1 MLRIPLLCLAIC
13 FTQSLWAQVNG
24 GDQMLSFLLVAQ
36 GPHAS
41 ALGGVVAVNPSSD
54 VMLSRANPALLRP
67 EFHQT
72 LSVNHNF
79 YYAGTR
85 LTNVNYAFHNSAT
98 QTTFGLGL
106 TYLNYG
112 ELNQTND
119 LGQSIG
125 TFQSADYM
133 VSLSASRSYLTRWR
147 YGMALKYAHSRLPE
161 QKASALLTDIGVVYA
176 DTQKAWYLGVV
187 VKNAGIALR
196 HYNPNAPAPLPFDL
210 QIGVMKKFKKAPFA
224 LSVTGHHLYR
234 WDIRYNNPADIVN
247 NTLLFSDTTQTKTKT
262 YFGDKLF
269 RHLVFALDMRLGKRL
284 ELSAGYNHLRRSEL
298 AITERKG
305 MSGFALGVGVYLN
318 KMNLHV
324 AQSYYHVAGPYTEIG
339 LSLNVNQWFGLG
351 NMGNKINWSSQ
362 FAKQYQ

>member
-1 MLRIPLLCLAIC
+1 MLRLSFLGLALLF
-13 FTQSLWAQVNG
+13 FTGIQAQVNG

-36 GPHAS
+36 GPHAG
-41 ALGGVVAVNPSSD
+41 ALGGEVAVNTSSD
-54 VMLSRANPALLRP
+54 IMMSRANPALLRP
-67 EFHQT
+67 EFHQE
-72 LSVNHNF
+72 LSVNYNF

-85 LTNVNYAFHNSAT
+85 LSHVTYGFHHEKLK
-98 QTTFGLGL
+98 TTFALGL
-106 TYLNYG
+106 SYLNYG
-112 ELNQTND
+112 QLTQTDNI
-119 LGQSIG
+119 GIEQG
-125 TFQSADYM
+125 TFSAADYM
-133 VSLSASRSYLTRWR
+133 MSITASRSYLTRWR
-147 YGMALKYAHSRLPE
+147 YGMALKYAHSRLPS
-161 QKASALLTDIGVVYA
+161 QKASALLSDLGIVYA
-176 DTQKAWYLGVV
+176 DTQKAWYVGATVKNVGVV
-187 VKNAGIALR
+187 LKQ
-196 HYNPNAPAPLPFDL
+196 YNTNAPAPLPFDI

-224 LSVTGHHLYR
+224 FSVTAHHLYK
-234 WDIRYNNPADIVN
+234 WDIRYNNPADVVN
-247 NTLLFSDTTQTKTKT
+247 NTLLFGDTTTKTKT

-305 MSGFALGVGVYLN
+305 MSGFALGFGMYLN

-339 LSLNVNQWFGLG
+339 ITLNLNQWFGLG

>member
-1 MLRIPLLCLAIC
+1 MTRLRYVLALLFFAHYAV
-13 FTQSLWAQVNG
+13 AQVNG
-24 GDQMLSFLLVAQ
+24 GSQMLSFLLVAQ
-36 GPHAS
+36 GPHTG
-41 ALGGVVAVNPSSD
+41 ALGGVVAVNPAPD

-72 LSVNHNF
+72 LSVNYNF
-79 YYAGTR
+79 YYAGTKMSH
-85 LTNVNYAFHNSAT
+85 VNYAFHHEKL

-106 TYLNYG
+106 TYFNYG
-112 ELNQTND
+112 ELNQTNAI
-119 LGQSIG
+119 GQTTG

-133 VSLSASRSYLTRWR
+133 LSLSASRRYLAHWR
-147 YGMALKYAHSRLPE
+147 YGATLKYAHSRLAL
-161 QKASALLTDIGVVYA
+161 QKAAALVADIGLVYA
-176 DTQKAWYLGVV
+176 DTAKAWYVGAV
-187 VKNAGIALR
+187 VKNAGVALKQ
-196 HYNPNAPAPLPFDL
+196 YNPNAPAPLPFDL
-210 QIGVMKKFKKAPFA
+210 QIGLMKKFKKAPFA
-224 LSVTGHHLYR
+224 ISITGHHLYR
-234 WDIRYNNPADIVN
+234 WDIRYNNPADVVN
-247 NTLLFSDTTQTKTKT
+247 NTLLFGDTTTSKTKT

-305 MSGFALGVGVYLN
+305 LSGFALGVGVYLN

-351 NMGNKINWSSQ
+351 TMGNKINWSSQ
-362 FAKQYQ
+362 YAKQY